1 MILHLC
7 KLILFYFSKERVVI
21 CYFFRKQKSWTINE
35 HFFLKTC
42 IRIIAENMGVKSETY
57 TIYCWDH
64 ILSAKII
71 YIEVLQTNTFEN
83 IQKHLP
89 FWNLLGLMK
98 TIFISSVRV
107 SNVKF
112 GFMIIN
118 EFFRKLIK
126 QLSKELLTYQN
137 DIVYTTL
144 LATGRWNII
153 ITKE

>member
-1 MILHLC
+1 
-7 KLILFYFSKERVVI
+7 
-21 CYFFRKQKSWTINE
+21 
-35 HFFLKTC
+35 
-42 IRIIAENMGVKSETY
+42 
-57 TIYCWDH
+57 
-64 ILSAKII
+64 
-71 YIEVLQTNTFEN
+71 
-83 IQKHLP
+83 
-89 FWNLLGLMK
+89 MK

-137 DIVYTTL
+137 DIVYTIS
-144 LATGRWNII
+144 ATGRWNII

>member
-1 MILHLC
+1 
-7 KLILFYFSKERVVI
+7 
-21 CYFFRKQKSWTINE
+21 
-35 HFFLKTC
+35 
-42 IRIIAENMGVKSETY
+42 
-57 TIYCWDH
+57 
-64 ILSAKII
+64 
-71 YIEVLQTNTFEN
+71 
-83 IQKHLP
+83 
-89 FWNLLGLMK
+89 MK